1 MSGVAIGSSY
11 RETPVFFDAGENTLF
26 GIVTMPASGAAHTG
40 LVILA
45 GAGAPFTVNRNRVSV
60 RLARQLADVGYATLR
75 CDYHGAGES
84 TGFLEGFRLDVPF
97 VDDAAGAVACLRS
110 LGVDR
115 VVLAGSCFGGRTAL
129 AAADVEGVEALI
141 LIAASPLDSVR
152 GQHKSTRAAV
162 SWGFGRYLREA
173 LRPRRI
179 RGMFRRTSRQHYLG
193 YANAKLKVTAAKVSG
208 RRREASPL
216 PMGGE
221 LVSPRFE
228 APMRQVI
235 ARGMPVLELYGA
247 EDSFYEEYRAA
258 VEGPLADVLPH
269 APNVELRELPG
280 KLHGFITLR
289 SQDAVIEEIVA
300 WAVRRGATGPL
311 GSEPPIAANEP
322 A

>member
-1 MSGVAIGSSY
+1 MTAAADGSAY
-11 RETPVFFDAGENTLF
+11 REVPVFFDVGESTLF
-26 GIVTMPASGAAHTG
+26 GIVTLPAEGVAHTG

-60 RLARQLADVGYATLR
+60 RLGRRMAALGYATLR
-75 CDYHGAGES
+75 CDYHGAGDS
-84 TGFLEGFRLDVPF
+84 TGYLEGFRLDVPF
-97 VDDAAGAVACLRS
+97 DADAAGAVACLRGF
-110 LGVDR
+110 GVER
-115 VVLAGSCFGGRTAL
+115 VVLGGSCFGGRTAL
-129 AAADVEGVEALI
+129 AAAGVDGVEALI

-152 GQHKSTRAAV
+152 GQHKSARAAV

-179 RGMFRRTSRQHYLG
+179 RGLFRRKSRRHYLG
-193 YANAKLKVTAAKVSG
+193 YASAKLKVTAAKASG
-208 RRREASPL
+208 RGSSPL

-228 APMRQVI
+228 ASLRDVI

-247 EDSFYEEYRAA
+247 EDAFYEEYRAA

-280 KLHGFITLR
+280 RLHGFITLR

-300 WAVRRGATGPL
+300 WAVRRGATGPVA
-311 GSEPPIAANEP
+311 SEPQVAASGP